1 MKKIYKNVIIGK
13 NANIGEYVMIGE
25 PPWGYK
31 DGELTTIIGENCVI
45 RSYTVIYAGNK
56 IGNNF

>member
-13 NANIGEYVMIGE
+13 NAKIGEYVIIGE
-25 PPWGYK
+25 PPKGYNE
-31 DGELTTIIGENCVI
+31 GELATVIGDNCVI
-45 RSYTVIYAGNK
+45 RSHTVIYAGNK